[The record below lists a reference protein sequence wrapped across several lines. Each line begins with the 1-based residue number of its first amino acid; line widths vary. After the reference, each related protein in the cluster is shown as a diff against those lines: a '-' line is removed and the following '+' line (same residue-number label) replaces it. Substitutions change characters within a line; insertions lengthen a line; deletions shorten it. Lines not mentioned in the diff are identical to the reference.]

1 MRIFRTRV
9 SKKEESVLVSYIETS
24 SPEKWIESSFD
35 AEGPLYW
42 MTMSIHLHS
51 ASTWHKHRLTHLK
64 RMIVLAQ
71 ARHSQPSGP
80 IKSLSN
86 KNEEDYNVYKPY
98 LIFFGII
105 DGIYK
110 NFFKNVAGTDEQ
122 WPSNLADYI
131 RHNDEALM
139 KASERLLG
147 IYTDELLPCTS
158 FAEFCDVAGMILMDF
173 KGLSLD
179 DDIVVFRC
187 RIIRCYNNS
196 GHLHR
201 RRAERDVEHRF

>member
-1 MRIFRTRV
+1 
-9 SKKEESVLVSYIETS
+9 
-24 SPEKWIESSFD
+24 
-35 AEGPLYW
+35 
-42 MTMSIHLHS
+42 
-51 ASTWHKHRLTHLK
+51 
-64 RMIVLAQ
+64 MIVLAQARHSQPSGPIKTQ

-158 FAEFCDVAGMILMDF
+158 FAEFCDVAELLDVIITPDTFIADVLKGM
-173 KGLSLD
+173 
-179 DDIVVFRC
+179 
-187 RIIRCYNNS
+187 
-196 GHLHR
+196 
-201 RRAERDVEHRF
+201 